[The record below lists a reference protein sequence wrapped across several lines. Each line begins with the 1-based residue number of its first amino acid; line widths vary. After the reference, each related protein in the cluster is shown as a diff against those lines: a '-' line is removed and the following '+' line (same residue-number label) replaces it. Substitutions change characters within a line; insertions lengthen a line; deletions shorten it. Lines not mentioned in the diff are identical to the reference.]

1 MAKRRKKTKAQ
12 AQRSELWQHA
22 RTGPYQATAT
32 LVQHETNTD
41 NTRWMRST
49 HHHFQPSNNQDV
61 RVVIDAQHARSR
73 VFGLQTASQFG
84 YGIYDIDVHLVADYD
99 AVNPED
105 GRFASTQIR
114 ATYMEPTPLRMDALK
129 ELKDLERLED
139 MDDPFAAAS
148 AGQTGN
154 DANKLLAV
162 PMDVDAD
169 TGTGYQSSTPKGNR
183 IIRFTFADDNPRVF
197 ANSAL
202 TVDLNADGDVADSE
216 ESQDY
221 VMIGDNTEN
230 FAIMPRMEAHV
241 NPQKSPQSGRLVD
254 ITWKNPTNSQ
264 QVNDTTFVQE
274 QAIWAQ
280 NIKTENAVGV
290 NLPGG
295 IHTESATFRGIRA
308 IGGLIQLTI
317 PEMFTAGIGYTG
329 TFPAGV
335 PGTANNDYEL
345 LVNLRCRKW
354 IPLA

>member
-12 AQRSELWQHA
+12 IQRSELWQHA
-22 RTGPYQATAT
+22 RTGPFQASAS
-32 LVQHETNTD
+32 LVAHTDNTD
-41 NTRWMRST
+41 NQRWMRGT
-49 HHHFQPSNNQDV
+49 HDHFQPSNNQDV

-73 VFGLQTASQFG
+73 VFSLQTASQFG
-84 YGIYDIDVHLVADYD
+84 YGIYDVDVHLVASYD
-99 AVNPED
+99 AINPED

-129 ELKDLERLED
+129 ELKGLERLED
-139 MDDPFAAAS
+139 MDDPFNSAS

-169 TGTGYQSSTPKGNR
+169 GGGVQTAAPKGNR
-183 IIRFTFADDNPRVF
+183 IVRFTFADDNPRVF
-197 ANSAL
+197 ANSAI
-202 TVDLNADGDVADSE
+202 TVDLNSDGDVTDNE

-221 VMIGDNTEN
+221 VLIGDNADN

-241 NPQKSPQSGRLVD
+241 NPQKSTISGRLVD
-254 ITWKNPTNSQ
+254 ITWKNPTNSL
-264 QVNDTTFVQE
+264 QVNNTTYVQE

-280 NIKTENAVGV
+280 NIKLENSNGT

-295 IHTESATFRGIRA
+295 IHTEHASFRGIRA

-317 PEMFTAGIGYTG
+317 PEMFTAGIGE
-329 TFPAGV
+329 FAS
-335 PGTANNDYEL
+335 ANNDYEI

-354 IPLA
+354 VPLA

>member
-1 MAKRRKKTKAQ
+1 MAKRRKQTKAQ

-32 LVQHETNTD
+32 LVTQTDNTN
-41 NTRWMRST
+41 NTRWMRAT
-49 HHHFQPSNNQDV
+49 HDHFQPSNNQDV

-73 VFGLQTASQFG
+73 VFSLQTASQFG

-129 ELKDLERLED
+129 ELKSLERLED
-139 MDDPFAAAS
+139 TNDPFDSAS

-169 TGTGYQSSTPKGNR
+169 SASGMSATPKGNR
-183 IIRFTFADDNPRVF
+183 IIRFSFADDNPQVYS
-197 ANSAL
+197 NSAL
-202 TVDLNADGDVADSE
+202 SVDLNADADLNDSE
-216 ESQDY
+216 ETQY
-221 VMIGDNTEN
+221 YCLIGDSATR

-241 NPQKSPQSGRLVD
+241 NPAKSEQSGRLVD
-254 ITWKNPTNSQ
+254 ITWKNPTNSL
-264 QVNDTTFVQE
+264 QVNNTTFVQE

-280 NIKTENAVGV
+280 NIKFENSAGF

-295 IHTESATFRGIRA
+295 IHTDHASFRGIRA

-317 PEMFTAGIGYTG
+317 PEMFTAGVGEG
-329 TFPAGV
+329 LS
-335 PGTANNDYEL
+335 ANNDYEL

>member
-12 AQRSELWQHA
+12 QQRTELWQHA
-22 RTGPYQATAT
+22 RTGPFQATAT
-32 LVQHETNTD
+32 LVQHTDNTD

-49 HHHFQPSNNQDV
+49 AHHFQPSNHNDV

-73 VFGLQTASQFG
+73 VFSLQTASQFG

-99 AVNPED
+99 AVNPEN

-129 ELKDLERLED
+129 ELKALERLED

-169 TGTGYQSSTPKGNR
+169 SATGMTAAPKGNR
-183 IIRFTFADDNPRVF
+183 IIRFTFADDNPLVYS
-197 ANSAL
+197 NSQL
-202 TVDLNADGDVADSE
+202 TVDLNADGDVTDNE
-216 ESQDY
+216 EAQSY
-221 VMIGDNTEN
+221 CLIGDTDDF

-241 NPQKSPQSGRLVD
+241 NPAKSAQSGRLVD
-254 ITWKNPTNSQ
+254 ITWKNPTNSL
-264 QVNDTTFVQE
+264 QVNNTTFVQE
-274 QAIWAQ
+274 QAIWSQ
-280 NIKTENAVGV
+280 NIKYENVNPLAA

-308 IGGLIQLTI
+308 IGGLIQLSI
-317 PEMFTAGIGYTG
+317 PEMFTAGIG
-329 TFPAGV
+329 PAA
-335 PGTANNDYEL
+335 TSNNDYEL